1 MTLIDFLFV
10 WTLRSAVLV
19 LLVAIP
25 AFLWKRASASRRHA
39 LWLSALVGMV
49 LLPFLTNLPKWR
61 LPSEPVDSAAVTP
74 MIVASGNGVTVSSTC
89 RDAGSTDRG
98 PAVDLARCL
107 SVGVEPWF
115 PLSTHSLGAWPMDVA
130 PLAGWG

>member
-39 LWLSALVGMV
+39 LWLSTLFGTV

-61 LPSEPVDSAAVTP
+61 LPSESVERAVVTP
-74 MIVASGNGVTVSSTC
+74 MAVPPAMELPSPAPAEMLVPPTVSPQWTW
-89 RDAGSTDRG
+89 RD
-98 PAVDLARCL
+98 VCL
-107 SVGVEPWF
+107 
-115 PLSTHSLGAWPMDVA
+115 
-130 PLAGWG
+130 